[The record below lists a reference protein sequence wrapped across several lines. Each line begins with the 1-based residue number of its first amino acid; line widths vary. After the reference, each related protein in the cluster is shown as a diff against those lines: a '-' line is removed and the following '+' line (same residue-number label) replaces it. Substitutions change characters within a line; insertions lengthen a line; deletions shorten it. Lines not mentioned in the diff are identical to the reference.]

1 MEKISTLMYGMI
13 FVMVLIAGF
22 SLFISEGVTTY
33 SGSQLDSFDNS
44 SFEAIQSKSTSLTNN
59 INQTSAALTG
69 ITAGGNLVDFVG
81 YFFNAGYG
89 ALGTFVSGAE
99 LTNTVIDQAIMNTL
113 GVTGAFATIV
123 KGLFFSIILII
134 IIVVLLRVITK
145 VEV

>member
-1 MEKISTLMYGMI
+1 MEKISSLIYGMI
-13 FVMVLIAGF
+13 FVIIFVVGF
-22 SLFISEGVTTY
+22 GMFYAEGVTTY
-33 SGSQLDSFDNS
+33 SGSQIDSFDNTSFVEIQAKS
-44 SFEAIQSKSTSLTNN
+44 SDLITN
-59 INQTSAALTG
+59 INETSSALTG

-99 LTNTVIDQAIMNTL
+99 LTNVVIDQAIMNTL
-113 GVTGAFATIV
+113 GVTGGFATVV
-123 KGLFFSIILII
+123 KLLFGALILVI